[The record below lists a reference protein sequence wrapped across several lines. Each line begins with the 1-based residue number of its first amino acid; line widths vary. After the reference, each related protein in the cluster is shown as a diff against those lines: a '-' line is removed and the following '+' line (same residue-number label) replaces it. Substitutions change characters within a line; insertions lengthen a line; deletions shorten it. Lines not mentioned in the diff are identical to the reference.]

1 MKACQ
6 RNCVENKGGLTK
18 YWYILYT
25 NIIYRI
31 SVYVCACF
39 TRITAPFPHFPRKI
53 SQLAQYCDL
62 IISHRSWGYNVCVR
76 GWLLQTPACFFEG
89 HTDTLTKT
97 SILLYKCFGLL
108 LWWSKDIFALSV
120 TLLCQHF
127 LIGIALWDVEALLQ
141 HVTHN
146 SISAFKKQHYMKQQ
160 TLNEVFKS
168 V

>member
-1 MKACQ
+1 MLKIKVVIPNIGIYCIP
-6 RNCVENKGGLTK
+6 
-18 YWYILYT
+18 ILYT
-25 NIIYRI
+25 VFLCMFAHV
-31 SVYVCACF
+31 SQESLHL
-39 TRITAPFPHFPRKI
+39 FPIFLEKYLSLHSTVIWSYHIDLEVIMFV
-53 SQLAQYCDL
+53 QGADYCK
-62 IISHRSWGYNVCVR
+62 H
-76 GWLLQTPACFFEG
+76 LLVFEG

-120 TLLCQHF
+120 TLLCQHV

-141 HVTHN
+141 HVTHT